1 MKAAIYARVS
11 TEDQNPHMQ
20 LLDLRGFAERMGY
33 EAVEYIE
40 KESSAKRR
48 PVFDR
53 MLDDA
58 RLRKFDIVLVWKID
72 RFARSM
78 QQFVNTVTELS
89 RLGICLRA
97 ITQNVSSDQND
108 PMGKFLLGLLSLLA
122 ELERNIIVERVRAGM
137 KAAKHRGVHCG
148 RRRKIFP
155 RDKVVELYMRG
166 KTLRAIAKET
176 GQGFGTIQR
185 FLTAAERAE

>member
-1 MKAAIYARVS
+1 
-11 TEDQNPHMQ
+11 MQ
-20 LLDLRGFAERMGY
+20 LIDLRGFAEHMGY
-33 EAVEYIE
+33 ETVEYVE
-40 KESSAKRR
+40 KESSVKRR

-58 RLRKFDIVLVWKID
+58 RQRKFDIVLVWKID

-89 RLGICLRA
+89 RFGIPLRA

-108 PMGKFLLGLLSLLA
+108 PMGRFLLGLLSLLA

-166 KTLRAIAKET
+166 KSIRQIAREIRESRSV
-176 GQGFGTIQR
+176 IQR
-185 FLTAAERAE
+185 FLSAASHNSQEQLSSSR